1 MIDDI
6 FGDLSVFT
14 LVPDTDDYTTET
26 TETTDTA
33 PSLIQDE
40 LFGDLSV
47 FIIQNDSDEH
57 IESSE
62 ILDYSNPI
70 DPVAK
75 GIECDVVIPL
85 VETDDEDFKFS
96 VKDLTESEKAV
107 YDHIKSFN
115 TQCKKEC
122 TNDMDIAELALIQNV
137 DSPLFFNVSNDYLF
151 RTPWDLSMS
160 KFKNDYYT
168 ARNPKHISKKIIGVP
183 VNYDSEY
190 QTYLEEYKRYFKGR
204 KKLNLTVQIGGI
216 HQNVPK
222 NIYCHWDMVAEE
234 LPLHF
239 PHLRK
244 TDTCVFERYLKDNG
258 YTVKFELKDNGIGE
272 VEYLEVAR
280 KNILQIPIFGHMLQA
295 DFMSM
300 WQPKTPMYRYFERI
314 ISGRDQKNNLDGKK
328 RLTGESDRSELLRP
342 RIIVTELGSGE
353 KYALE
358 IPFHDSQ
365 SMHGIGKSLGDL
377 AQVTNTPIL
386 DDKNIYTKEQKGR
399 MLEVYLACKEQ
410 ENRDNWRKYSVN
422 SDLMVYQI
430 FINNA
435 KQFYNLYTD
444 PEIDAGKYFTL
455 PKPTIGRS
463 VADIIAARILCKFES
478 DVLLDLFSLGTKLVI
493 DNTEKSVTKHDTKLK
508 FIRQLKTVHKPDND
522 YDEILFN
529 SICKQIT
536 HKFDINNDCYVVGL
550 KPVDK
555 LPKEIQ
561 QWIIS
566 TFCGGSSAMNIA
578 GLSDSRR
585 LNAKIQGGRCFRNR
599 PLTIKDEGVIIDPDY
614 DGAYSSFMRA
624 LDLPM
629 CANPFRI
636 EYDLKGKSQMLTLEQ
651 TRNKYKNELIPGMYQ
666 FVASHTDSERDA
678 IDSKP
683 KLLTHPQDLIAS
695 YHPHPSIKLTTVGSE
710 WLEKSACSYV
720 YTNQITNGIFTHW
733 QLQIIDYILSK
744 ESRKEILDSKVT
756 TGIIYRRSD
765 KLETIRELLD
775 GYRNYDGKNSYEIS
789 GQKEIITRDNF
800 RGWVAFNLGEL
811 IVTPVRKLRS
821 KYPKKTAENDF
832 YKLIGNTV
840 YGVLCSKYFPVS
852 NVVTANNIT
861 SGVRTGVYCLEKG
874 LNSHNSITDGGL
886 ANALTVAF
894 ANRPNKLNDKNIVQ
908 THRLNNRELSKRVRY
923 GVIGGYDSIQWTGI
937 KADFCDIKQRK
948 EHTEE
953 LLRFDDSNGRSA
965 SLDNNA
971 ARSLM
976 DNLIFEHLS
985 EQFPRLDIFHADFSD
1000 DNGNPRKGILRI
1012 ECKGIAEACV
1022 VHGASNYLVR
1032 GGFHAMYPFNKN
1044 NSLDDAGKV
1053 FCAMRSYRKGYG
1065 SHAQLFMEQLGEHP
1079 DTVERSEVFDQSI
1092 LLKVGLYQERYR
1104 SYFENS
1110 DYQVGDTFFMERLIR
1125 EFPMSAYT
1133 CKSQEQRESWVREI
1147 TMMRAKYGQSIE
1159 SFFVNEDGQID
1170 FVKMIIAFDM
1180 WIEAGYTCLADV
1192 FGDFKTAERQM
1203 KLCQSHPEYEKLKQR
1218 RLDKRQAKR

>member
-1 MIDDI
+1 MIDEI

-14 LVPDTDDYTTET
+14 LVPDTDDSNTET
-26 TETTDTA
+26 TPLED
-33 PSLIQDE
+33 D

-47 FIIQNDSDEH
+47 FILQNDTDD
-57 IESSE
+57 IVESSE
-62 ILDYSNPI
+62 ILDYSDPI

-75 GIECDVVIPL
+75 GIEVEVIPL
-85 VETDDEDFKFS
+85 VDTDDDDNKFS
-96 VKDLTESEKAV
+96 VKDLTESEKAI
-107 YDHIKSFN
+107 YNHIKSFN
-115 TQCKKEC
+115 TQCKEEC
-122 TNDMDIAELALIQNV
+122 TNDMDIAELALIQSVNN
-137 DSPLFFNVSNDYLF
+137 PLFFNVSNDYLF

-168 ARNPKHISKKIIGVP
+168 TRNPKHKSKKIIGVP

-190 QTYLEEYKRYFKGR
+190 QTYLEDFNRHFKGR

-222 NIYCHWDMVAEE
+222 NIYTHWDMVAEE

-272 VEYLEVAR
+272 IEYLEVAC
-280 KNILQIPIFGHMLQA
+280 KNVLQIPVFGHMLQA

-328 RLTGESDRSELLRP
+328 RLTGESDRPELLRP

-358 IPFHDSQ
+358 LVFHDSQ
-365 SMHGIGKSLGDL
+365 SMHGIGKSLSDL

-386 DDKNIYTKEQKGR
+386 DDKGIYTKEQKGR
-399 MLEVYLACKEQ
+399 MLEVYLTCKEQ

-435 KQFYNLYTD
+435 KQFYKLYTD
-444 PEIDAGKYFTL
+444 PEISADKYFTL

-463 VADIIAARILCKFES
+463 VSDIIGARILCKFES
-478 DVLLDLFSLGTKLVI
+478 DVLKDLNQLATQLII
-493 DNTEKSVTKHDTKLK
+493 DNTDKTVTEHDIKLK
-508 FIRQLKTVHKPDND
+508 FVRQLKTVYKANND

-529 SICKQIT
+529 SVCKLIT
-536 HKFDINNDCYVVGL
+536 HKLDPDNGVHVVGL
-550 KPVDK
+550 KEVEK

-578 GLSDSRR
+578 GLSDTRR

-629 CANPFRI
+629 CASPFRI

-678 IDSKP
+678 INPKP
-683 KLLTHPQDLIAS
+683 KLLEHAQDLIAS

-710 WLEKSACSYV
+710 WLEKSASSYV

-744 ESRKEILDSKVT
+744 ESRKEILNSKVA

-765 KLETIRELLD
+765 KLVTIRELLD
-775 GYRNYDGKNSYEIS
+775 GYRVYEGKNTYKIRGNS
-789 GQKEIITRDNF
+789 EIITRDSF
-800 RGWVAFNLGEL
+800 RGWVGFNLGEL

-821 KYPKKTAENDF
+821 KYPKKTAENEF

-894 ANRPNKLNDKNIVQ
+894 AQKDKRLTNKNTVQ
-908 THRLNNRELSKRVRY
+908 THRINQLYKTVRY
-923 GVIGGYDSIQWTGI
+923 GIIGGYESIQWTGI
-937 KADFCDIKQRK
+937 KVDFCDLKQRK

-953 LLRFDDSNGRSA
+953 LLRFNDSNGRSCY
-965 SLDNNA
+965 LDNNA

-985 EQFPRLDIFHADFSD
+985 AQFPKLDIFHADFSD
-1000 DNGNPRKGILRI
+1000 DNGNQRKGILRI
-1012 ECKGIAEACV
+1012 ECKGIAESCV
-1022 VHGASNYLVR
+1022 IHGASNYLVR
-1032 GGFHAMYPFNKN
+1032 GGFHAMYPYNKN
-1044 NSLDDAGKV
+1044 SSLGDAGKV

-1079 DTVERSEVFDQSI
+1079 DTIERSEVFDQSI

-1133 CKSQEQRESWVREI
+1133 CKSQEQRESWIREI

-1159 SFFVNEDGQID
+1159 SFFVNDNGQID
-1170 FVKMIIAFDM
+1170 FEKMIIAFDM

>member
-1 MIDDI
+1 MVVTEGFTKRIQAIMIDDI
-6 FGDLSVFT
+6 FGDLSVFR
-14 LVPDTDDYTTET
+14 LIPDTEDYTP
-26 TETTDTA
+26 ETTDTTPA
-33 PSLIQDE
+33 LIQDD

-75 GIECDVVIPL
+75 GIE
-85 VETDDEDFKFS
+85 VEAVSLIDSENEDIKFS
-96 VKDLTESEKAV
+96 IKDLTESEKTV

-115 TQCKKEC
+115 TQCKEEC
-122 TNDMDIAELALIQNV
+122 ANDMDVAELALIQNV
-137 DSPLFFNVSNDYLF
+137 ENPLFFNVSNDYLF
-151 RTPWDLSMS
+151 RTPWDLSLS
-160 KFKNDYYT
+160 KFKNDYYI
-168 ARNPKHISKKIIGVP
+168 ARNPNHKSKNIICVP
-183 VNYDSEY
+183 TCYDSEY
-190 QTYLEEYKRYFKGR
+190 QTFLEDFKRHFKGR

-216 HQNVPK
+216 HQHAPK
-222 NIYCHWDMVAEE
+222 NIYTHWDLVAEE

-239 PHLRK
+239 PHLIK
-244 TDTCVFERYLKDNG
+244 TDSCVFERYLKDCG
-258 YTVKFELKDNGIGE
+258 YTVKFELKDSGIGE

-280 KNILQIPIFGHMLQA
+280 KNILQIPVFGHMLQA

-314 ISGRDQKNNLDGKK
+314 ISGRDGKNNLDGKK
-328 RLTGESDRSELLRP
+328 RLTGESDKTELLKP
-342 RIIVTELGSGE
+342 RIIVTEQGSGE

-358 IPFHDSQ
+358 LVFHDSQ
-365 SMHGIGKSLGDL
+365 SMHGIGKSLSDL

-386 DDKNIYTKEQKGR
+386 DDKGIYTKEQKGR
-399 MLEVYLACKEQ
+399 MLEVYFGCKQ
-410 ENRDNWRKYSVN
+410 QDNRDNWCKYSVG
-422 SDLMVYQI
+422 SDLQVYQI

-444 PEIDAGKYFTL
+444 KEIDAGKYFTL

-463 VADIIAARILCKFES
+463 VADIIAARILCKFEA
-478 DVLLDLFSLGTKLVI
+478 DVLKDLEQLATQLII
-493 DNTEKSVTKHDTKLK
+493 DNTNKTITEHDSKLK
-508 FIRQLKTVHKPDND
+508 FVRELKAVYKPDND
-522 YDEILFN
+522 YDEILF
-529 SICKQIT
+529 SSVCKQLI
-536 HKFDINNDCYVVGL
+536 HKFDINNECYVVGL
-550 KPVDK
+550 KPVNK

-578 GLSDSRR
+578 GLSDTRR

-629 CANPFRI
+629 CASPFRI
-636 EYDLKGKSQMLTLEQ
+636 EYDLKGKSQMLSLEQ
-651 TRNKYKNELIPGMYQ
+651 TRNKYKNELISGMYQ
-666 FVASHTDSERDA
+666 FVASHTDSDRDA
-678 IDSKP
+678 INSKP
-683 KLLTHPQDLIAS
+683 KLLEHPQDLIAS

-710 WLEKSACSYV
+710 WLEKAASSYV
-720 YTNQITNGIFTHW
+720 YTNQITNGIFSHW
-733 QLQIIDYILSK
+733 QLQIIDHTLSK
-744 ESRKEILDSKVT
+744 ESRKEILNSKVV

-775 GYRNYDGKNSYEIS
+775 GYRVYEGKNTYKIRGNS
-789 GQKEIITRDNF
+789 EIINRDSF
-800 RGWVAFNLGEL
+800 RGWVGFNLGEL
-811 IVTPVRKLRS
+811 IVTPVRKLRA
-821 KYPKKTAENDF
+821 KYPKKTAENEF

-840 YGVLCSKYFPVS
+840 YGVLCSKYFAVS

-861 SGVRTGVYCLEKG
+861 SGVRNAMWCAEKG
-874 LNSHNSITDGGL
+874 LNLQGSITDGGL
-886 ANALTVAF
+886 GNALLVAF
-894 ANRPNKLNDKNIVQ
+894 ALKNYKLNDKNTVQ
-908 THRLNNRELSKRVRY
+908 THRLKNLYNSVQY
-923 GVIGGYDSIQWTGI
+923 GIIGGYDSIQWKGDLLEFTKNGV
-937 KADFCDIKQRK
+937 
-948 EHTEE
+948 TE
-953 LLRFDDSNGRSA
+953 

-971 ARSLM
+971 ARALM
-976 DNLIFEHLS
+976 DNLIFEHLA
-985 EQFPRLDIFHADFSD
+985 EQFPKLDIFHADFTD
-1000 DNGNPRKGILRI
+1000 DNGNPRKGILRV
-1012 ECKGIAEACV
+1012 ECKGIVKECV
-1022 VHGASNYLVR
+1022 VHGASNYLIR
-1032 GGFHAMYPFNKN
+1032 GGFHAMYPFNKD
-1044 NSLDDAGKV
+1044 NSLGENGKV

-1065 SHAQLFMEQLGEHP
+1065 SHAQLFMEQLGENP
-1079 DTVERSEVFDQSI
+1079 DMVERSEVFDQSI

-1133 CKSQEQRESWVREI
+1133 CKSQSQRESWVKEI
-1147 TMMRAKYGQSIE
+1147 TLMRAKHGQSIE
-1159 SFFVNEDGQID
+1159 SFFVNDNGQID
-1170 FVKMIIAFDM
+1170 FEKMIIAFDM

-1192 FGDFKTAERQM
+1192 FGDNKTVERKM

>member
-14 LVPDTDDYTTET
+14 LIPDTQDYTP
-26 TETTDTA
+26 ETTDNTTIT
-33 PSLIQDE
+33 PIHDD
-40 LFGDLSV
+40 LFGDMTE
-47 FIIQNDSDEH
+47 FILQSDSEFNTPV
-57 IESSE
+57 ESSE
-62 ILDYSNPI
+62 IIDYSNPI
-70 DPVAK
+70 DPIAK
-75 GIECDVVIPL
+75 GIEVTVIPL
-85 VETDDEDFKFS
+85 VDTDNDDNKFS
-96 VKDLTESEKAV
+96 VKDLTESEKV
-107 YDHIKSFN
+107 IYDHIKSFN
-115 TQCKKEC
+115 TQCKEEC

-137 DSPLFFNVSNDYLF
+137 ENPLFFNVSNDYLF

-168 ARNPKHISKKIIGVP
+168 ARNPKHLGKKIIGVP

-204 KKLNLTVQIGGI
+204 KKLNITVQIGGI
-216 HQNVPK
+216 HRDVPK
-222 NIYCHWDMVAEE
+222 NIYCHWDLVAEE
-234 LPLHF
+234 LPLYF
-239 PHLRK
+239 PHLKK

-258 YTVKFELKDNGIGE
+258 YNVKFELKDSGIGE

-280 KNILQIPIFGHMLQA
+280 KNVLQIPVLGHMLQA

-300 WQPKTPMYRYFERI
+300 WQPKTMMYRYFERI
-314 ISGRDQKNNLDGKK
+314 ISGRDSKNNLDGKK
-328 RLTGESDRSELLRP
+328 RLTGESDKSEMLRP

-365 SMHGIGKSLGDL
+365 SMHGIGKSLADL

-386 DDKNIYTKEQKGR
+386 DDKAIYTKEQKGR
-399 MLEVYLACKEQ
+399 MLEVYLGCKEQ

-463 VADIIAARILCKFES
+463 VADIIAARILCKFED
-478 DVLLDLFSLGTKLVI
+478 DVLKDLEQLAIQLII
-493 DNTEKSVTKHDTKLK
+493 DNTDKTVTVHDTKLK
-508 FIRQLKTVHKPDND
+508 FVRQLKSSYKPNND

-529 SICKQIT
+529 SVCKQIT
-536 HKFDINNDCYVVGL
+536 HKFDTENDVHVIGL
-550 KPVDK
+550 KTVEK

-578 GLSDSRR
+578 GLSDTRR

-629 CANPFRI
+629 CASPFRI

-666 FVASHTDSERDA
+666 FVASHTDSDCDA
-678 IDSKP
+678 INPRP
-683 KLLTHPQDLIAS
+683 KLLEHTQDLIAS
-695 YHPHPSIKLTTVGSE
+695 YHPHPSIKLTTIGSE
-710 WLEKSACSYV
+710 WLEKSASSYV

-733 QLQIIDYILSK
+733 QLQIIDHTLSK
-744 ESRKEILDSKVT
+744 ESRKEILNSKVA

-765 KLETIRELLD
+765 KLATIRELLD
-775 GYRNYDGKNSYEIS
+775 GYRVYEGKNTYKIRGNS
-789 GQKEIITRDNF
+789 EIITRDSF

-821 KYPKKTAENDF
+821 KYPKKTAENEF

-894 ANRPNKLNDKNIVQ
+894 GNGKKLTNKTFVQ
-908 THRLNNRELSKRVRY
+908 IHRLEKRQHSKDVRY

-937 KADFCDIKQRK
+937 KANFCDLKQRK
-948 EHTEE
+948 EYTEE
-953 LLRFDDSNGRSA
+953 LLRFEDSNGRSA
-965 SLDNNA
+965 YLDNNA

-985 EQFPRLDIFHADFSD
+985 EQFPKLDIFHADFSD

-1012 ECKGIAEACV
+1012 ECKGIVEACV

-1044 NSLDDAGKV
+1044 SSLGDAGKV

-1159 SFFVNEDGQID
+1159 SFFVNDSGQID
-1170 FVKMIIAFDM
+1170 FEKMIVAFDI

-1203 KLCQSHPEYEKLKQR
+1203 KLCQSHPEYEKLLQR